1 MMNKLTTNGV
11 TVAVEME
18 YAARH
23 SEPAVS
29 NYVFSY
35 HITIINEGMDTI
47 QLLSRH
53 WRIFDAIGDRREVK
67 GDGVIGE
74 QPILKPGDIHRYRS
88 WCPLKSEIGQMR
100 GSFQM
105 INLESKESFDVKI
118 PAFDLLTPAKEN

>member
-1 MMNKLTTNGV
+1 MNKLTTNGV